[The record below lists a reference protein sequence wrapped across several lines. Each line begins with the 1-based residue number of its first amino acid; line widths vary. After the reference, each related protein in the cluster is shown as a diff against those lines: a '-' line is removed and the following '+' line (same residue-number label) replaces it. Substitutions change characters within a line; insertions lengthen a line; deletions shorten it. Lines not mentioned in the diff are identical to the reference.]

1 MELAGVGHCWGLWC
15 KLGFCSCNILLQKK
29 PVRES
34 DQRQMSCSSSGSLS
48 PSNQAA
54 NAPKQTARREWK
66 YIASEKTASKSINLC
81 NQKELPFGWNK
92 RHMLYMEKQAFCCL
106 TVPNLTPR
114 QQLLVSGCAGRC
126 AVCDLLAR
134 SQQPSDISLCHALLD
149 EEPQLRG
156 PARRARRATALT
168 HALCSLRPGHRSLE
182 WKIHCS
188 RLANHPLALLLSL
201 SVGYLYV
208 IVQHR
213 HTYTLC
219 SHWTYRFCA
228 D

>member
-1 MELAGVGHCWGLWC
+1 M
-15 KLGFCSCNILLQKK
+15 
-29 PVRES
+29 
-34 DQRQMSCSSSGSLS
+34 
-48 PSNQAA
+48 
-54 NAPKQTARREWK
+54 
-66 YIASEKTASKSINLC
+66 C

-92 RHMLYMEKQAFCCL
+92 RHKQTFCCL
-106 TVPNLTPR
+106 TIPHLPPR
-114 QQLLVSGCAGRC
+114 QQLLVSGCAGRR

-134 SQQPSDISLCHALLD
+134 SQQPSDVSLCHSLLD

-182 WKIHCS
+182 WKIHRS

-201 SVGYLYV
+201 SVGCVFVGYSAARTDV
-208 IVQHR
+208 
-213 HTYTLC
+213 HTRRLC
-219 SHWTYRFCA
+219 T